1 MRNATRILWATLA
14 CTPALSGCTS
24 TRQAII
30 ERTDGGELNA
40 RVVGGTPTHVLVQPE
55 LERGAL
61 GDTVAIRRDQIADI
75 DHHGN
80 VMMVIFAPLGIPL
93 LSSIPPAAQ
102 MMIDGKFRNF
112 RGDERQNGLGNVFG
126 FLALAFCLLPWALS
140 VKGGIEWGSS
150 RYRAATVDGDMPTA
164 TPTVEA
170 GPQGLIFRF

>member
-1 MRNATRILWATLA
+1 MRNGTRMLWVTLA
-14 CTPALSGCTS
+14 CTPALSACTS

-30 ERTDGGELNA
+30 ERTDGSELDA

-55 LERGAL
+55 LEGGAL
-61 GDTVAIRRDQIADI
+61 GDTVAIRRDQIADV

-80 VMMVIFAPLGIPL
+80 VMMVTFALLGIPL
-93 LSSIPPAAQ
+93 LSSIPDWTE
-102 MMIDGKFRNF
+102 MMIDGKFNTLK
-112 RGDERQNGLGNVFG
+112 GEQQNSLGSVLG
-126 FLALAFCLLPWALS
+126 FLGLAFCLLPWALS

-164 TPTVEA
+164 TPTIEA